1 MNDDAAKT
9 STVALF
15 DPPHPAAINALA
27 TSMDA
32 LDDRLITAPLYS
44 PAGWP
49 TVAGR
54 YVAAMTARPPVRS
67 AGILLYRSSH
77 ITAGVD
83 DDTVVEVLI
92 GHMGG
97 PFWAAKEQAAWTIP
111 KGLVDVG
118 DIDDRAAAHREF
130 REETGHAVPT
140 SDLINL
146 GVFAQS
152 QTKEIHIW
160 AGRGDLDP
168 ALCASNTFEMEWPPK
183 SGQTQHFP
191 ELDRFDW
198 SSIAVAEDRLVA
210 GQRQVLHALKTVVC
224 TDTA

>member
-1 MNDDAAKT
+1 MNA
-9 STVALF
+9 
-15 DPPHPAAINALA
+15 PA

-54 YVAAMTARPPVRS
+54 YVAAMAARPPVRS
-67 AGILLYRSSH
+67 SGILLYRSMH
-77 ITAGVD
+77 VTDGD
-83 DDTVVEVLI
+83 DVLEILI

-118 DIDDRAAAHREF
+118 DIDDLTAARREF
-130 REETGHAVPT
+130 REETGQEVPT
-140 SDLINL
+140 SDLIDL

-152 QTKEIHIW
+152 RTKEIHIW

-183 SGQTQHFP
+183 SGQTQHFA

-198 SSIAVAEDRLVA
+198 CSLAVAEDRLVA
-210 GQRQVLHALKTVVC
+210 GQRPVLDALKTVAC